1 MAETVQNKPTSLNDH
16 KQTLRAQLFAIT
28 SQGRVVAAFMDSTEK
43 SVTEGLLQDVRDLV
57 EGVEDVTGEL
67 GMMSASEKARRCRA
81 ESRLAEEICRR
92 ALALASKQC
101 PTAGATTDND
111 LHVMTAEQKA
121 RVQRSEQVLARNICK
136 LSQGQD
142 VDSTGVDDEEALK
155 TMLISYAPNQG
166 VLNIAID
173 TGARQQSCKCQT
185 DAQTRQILTF
195 AMQIEV
201 ICRMANDLIAAADC

>member
-1 MAETVQNKPTSLNDH
+1 MAETVQNKPTSLGDH

-28 SQGRVVAAFMDSTEK
+28 SQGRVVAAFMDPAEK
-43 SVTEGLLQDVRDLV
+43 SIIEVLLQDVRDLV

-81 ESRLAEEICRR
+81 ESRLAEEICLR

-101 PTAGATTDND
+101 PTAGAAPDND
-111 LHVMTAEQKA
+111 LHVMTVEQKA
-121 RVQRSEQVLARNICK
+121 RVQRAEQVLARNVCK
-136 LSQGQD
+136 ISQGQD
-142 VDSTGVDDEEALK
+142 VDSTEADDEEALK

-173 TGARQQSCKCQT
+173 TGARQQSCKCQK

-201 ICRMANDLIAAADC
+201 ICRMAHDLIIAADC

>member
-1 MAETVQNKPTSLNDH
+1 MAETVQNKPTSLGDH

-28 SQGRVVAAFMDSTEK
+28 SQGRVVTAFMDPAEK
-43 SVTEGLLQDVRDLV
+43 SVIEVLLQDVRDLV
-57 EGVEDVTGEL
+57 EGVEDVTGEF

-101 PTAGATTDND
+101 PAADAATDND
-111 LHVMTAEQKA
+111 LHVMTVEQKA
-121 RVQRSEQVLARNICK
+121 RVQRAEQVLARNVCK

-142 VDSTGVDDEEALK
+142 V
-155 TMLISYAPNQG
+155 QG
-166 VLNIAID
+166 VSNIAID
-173 TGARQQSCKCQT
+173 TGARQQSCGCQT
-185 DAQTRQILTF
+185 DAQTRQIVTF

-201 ICRMANDLIAAADC
+201 ICRMAHDLITAAGC